1 MVARVVAIA
10 YRLSVTN
17 KAAESEKI
25 EALFPEVCGC
35 VESER
40 DGMSIRTSSP
50 FVARSHASRQGVQH
64 HMNAKATLL
73 SVHRHSPPLV
83 SLAHLSVLCFFSK
96 KAMSSPPYV
105 IAKTQNADQD
115 AARSSWLSRDC
126 GRLAFPPRT
135 RA

>member
-1 MVARVVAIA
+1 MVAGAVAIA
-10 YRLSVTN
+10 HRLSVAN

-25 EALFPEVCGC
+25 EPPFPEVCGC

-40 DGMSIRTSSP
+40 DGTSIGTSSP

-73 SVHRHSPPLV
+73 SVHRHSSPLV